1 MNVAFLRDP
10 SAGGGHVWL
19 PRRDAWRDVTAVLL
33 TSDAPVEEAASK
45 NRHPPTPKMYTSDLG
60 PVERGGECEPHLIR
74 SRLAHAFKH
83 NPRHLLGIRLAQIS

>member
-19 PRRDAWRDVTAVLL
+19 PRRDAWRDAWRDVTAVLL
-33 TSDAPVEEAASK
+33 TSDAPVEEAAS
-45 NRHPPTPKMYTSDLG
+45 TPKMYTSDLG

-74 SRLAHAFKH
+74 SRLEHAFKH